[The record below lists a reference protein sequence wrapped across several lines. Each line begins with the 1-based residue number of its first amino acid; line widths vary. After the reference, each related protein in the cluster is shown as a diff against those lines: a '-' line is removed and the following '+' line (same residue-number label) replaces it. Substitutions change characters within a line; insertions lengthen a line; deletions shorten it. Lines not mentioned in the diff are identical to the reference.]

1 MAPSVLDYFIQ
12 QVSRYP
18 EKTAVVGDNKHLTYR
33 QLDEASSALCALLLR
48 RGVAPDSYVPLVT
61 LRTPEMLIGM
71 LAIVKAGAGYIPIDA
86 RYPEKRI
93 QDIVTQSGSPLIL
106 ASNAT
111 IALSENN
118 FSEDIIYIDNIST
131 SSQENITLISPSPDA
146 IVYLIFTSGT
156 TGKPKGV
163 LIEHQSLLN
172 LILWHNKQFAM
183 DAESRSTLI
192 AGLSFDVAQW
202 EIWSP
207 LLNILSTPIASIV
220 DSKAALANV
229 KDGDFGNAWLKM
241 HSAGSGP
248 FKMRVY
254 QPHQAIVL
262 DANPTSPGD
271 KPQLK
276 NIIIKNVPDPATR
289 RLLIQQ
295 GDADIARELGA
306 DQTDTLKN
314 QPGVKVLEIPSAEQ
328 NYLVFNTGNGANP
341 LLNNPAFWEAAR
353 YLVDYQ
359 GITKDLLKGQYF
371 VHQSFLPVGLPGAL
385 ETNPFSYDPAKAKAI
400 LAKAGITH
408 AAFTLDVENKPPFIT
423 IAQALQGSFAAAGVK
438 IELLPAAGSQVY
450 SRVRA
455 RQHQAAIRLWIPD
468 YFDAHSN
475 ASAFAYND
483 GKSSTVAGL
492 NGWQIPQLNKQTLAA
507 LAEADPAKRRAL
519 YTAMQQELQRSS
531 PYVFIDQAKT
541 EVVLRDNVK
550 GYQQGLNA
558 DMVYYDRVSK

>member
-1 MAPSVLDYFIQ
+1 M
-12 QVSRYP
+12 
-18 EKTAVVGDNKHLTYR
+18 
-33 QLDEASSALCALLLR
+33 
-48 RGVAPDSYVPLVT
+48 
-61 LRTPEMLIGM
+61 
-71 LAIVKAGAGYIPIDA
+71 
-86 RYPEKRI
+86 
-93 QDIVTQSGSPLIL
+93 
-106 ASNAT
+106 
-111 IALSENN
+111 
-118 FSEDIIYIDNIST
+118 
-131 SSQENITLISPSPDA
+131 
-146 IVYLIFTSGT
+146 
-156 TGKPKGV
+156 
-163 LIEHQSLLN
+163 
-172 LILWHNKQFAM
+172 
-183 DAESRSTLI
+183 
-192 AGLSFDVAQW
+192 
-202 EIWSP
+202 
-207 LLNILSTPIASIV
+207 
-220 DSKAALANV
+220 
-229 KDGDFGNAWLKM
+229 
-241 HSAGSGP
+241 
-248 FKMRVY
+248 
-254 QPHQAIVL
+254 
-262 DANPTSPGD
+262 
-271 KPQLK
+271 
-276 NIIIKNVPDPATR
+276 
-289 RLLIQQ
+289 
-295 GDADIARELGA
+295 
-306 DQTDTLKN
+306 
-314 QPGVKVLEIPSAEQ
+314 LEIPSAEQ

-438 IELLPAAGSQVY
+438 VELLPAAGSQVY
-450 SRVRA
+450 SRA
-455 RQHQAAIRLWIPD
+455 RQAASGGDPPVDPGLLRRPL
-468 YFDAHSN
+468 N

-492 NGWQIPQLNKQTLAA
+492 NGWQIPQLNQQTLAA